1 MITLSGTVEGII
13 YRNEENGYTVFV
25 FSTDD
30 GFETVTGAFPLLR
43 EGDFITVCGDYVE
56 HDTYGTQFKAVS
68 YEIAVPQTPEE
79 IEAYLAS
86 GIIKGIG
93 PKVARDIVDEFR
105 GFCSADNRKG
115 AGKALY
121 DTGNR

>member
-43 EGDFITVCGDYVE
+43 EGDFIIVCGDYVE

-68 YEIAVPQTPEE
+68 YEIAVPRPLRKLRRIWLPVLLRE
-79 IEAYLAS
+79 S
-86 GIIKGIG
+86 
-93 PKVARDIVDEFR
+93 ARR
-105 GFCSADNRKG
+105 WP
-115 AGKALY
+115 
-121 DTGNR
+121 